1 LSRSDSLLRF
11 AAMATS
17 SPTLPAADAAP
28 PAALRERFGFLEDI
42 VRDMERQVPYASA
55 LVQTRSGLRLDL
67 RDGEQAVN
75 RLDPQEGVVLT
86 ASDGHRLQEASGDQL
101 DPTSVRRLADE
112 LLETVTRRPA
122 SDDEPTFEIHVDP
135 TPLGDF
141 ATEVRED
148 PRALSLADKLERF
161 ESMRLRM
168 RGLDERAVQVICGY
182 SDSELQEV
190 FANRAGLTTQQIR
203 RAHVGLVLFVSDGTR
218 QEYTFALRDG
228 TGGLEVTEMTDADLQ
243 ATVDVAVQLLSARPM
258 PPGTYDVVTDN
269 GTSGVIAHEAF
280 GHGMETDM
288 FLKERARGAEY
299 IGQKI
304 GSDLVTIVDDPSLP
318 GGYGSYFVDDEGQPA
333 VRTEIMKDGVL
344 QRGITDLY
352 SATRLGLTRSANGR
366 RESVQ
371 RKAYARMSNTF
382 FERGTSTVDEL
393 LDSLD
398 GIYLRR
404 TENGMEDPKGWGMQL
419 WNRYG
424 LEYRGGKPT
433 GRVFSPVAMT
443 GYVPDVLRDI
453 SMVAND
459 FGMDGGVCG
468 KGWKEIVPV
477 GSGGPHL
484 RTRCTLA

>member
-1 LSRSDSLLRF
+1 LWARDSLLGF

-17 SPTLPAADAAP
+17 SPLLTPADAAAA
-28 PAALRERFGFLEDI
+28 AALREGFGFLEDV
-42 VRDMERQVPYASA
+42 VREMERNVPYASA
-55 LVQTRSGLRLDL
+55 LVQRRSGLRLDL
-67 RDGEQAVN
+67 RDGEQGVT
-75 RLDPQEGVVLT
+75 RLDPQDGVVLT
-86 ASDGHRLQEASGDQL
+86 ASDGHRLEEASSDVL
-101 DPTSVRRLADE
+101 DPAAVRRLADD
-112 LLETVTRRPA
+112 LVETVTSRDA
-122 SDDEPTFEIHVDP
+122 ADDEPTFEIQVDP
-135 TPLGDF
+135 TPLGDY
-141 ATEVRED
+141 ATEVRDD
-148 PRALSLADKLERF
+148 PGALSLADKLERY
-161 ESMRLRM
+161 ESLRLRL
-168 RGLDERAVQVICGY
+168 RGLDERAVQTICQY
-182 SDSELQEV
+182 AESELQEV

-203 RAHVGLVLFVSDGTR
+203 RAHVAMVLFVSDGSR
-218 QEYTFALRDG
+218 QEYTFAIRDG
-228 TGGLEVTEMTDADLQ
+228 TGGLEVTEVSEAELQ
-243 ATVDVAVQLLSARPM
+243 STVDIAVQLLSSTPV

-304 GSDLVTIVDDPSLP
+304 GSDLVTIVDDPRLP
-318 GGYGSYFVDDEGQPA
+318 GGYGSYFVDDEGQLA
-333 VRTEIMKDGVL
+333 TRTEIMKDGIL

-393 LDSLD
+393 LGSLD
-398 GIYLRR
+398 GIYLCR

-419 WNRYG
+419 WNRFG
-424 LEYRGGKPT
+424 LEYRAGKPT
-433 GRVFSPVAMT
+433 GRIFSPVAMT
-443 GYVPDVLRDI
+443 GYVPDVLRDV
-453 SMVAND
+453 SMVADD

>member
-1 LSRSDSLLRF
+1 
-11 AAMATS
+11 MATS
-17 SPTLPAADAAP
+17 SPSLTAADAAAA
-28 PAALRERFGFLEDI
+28 AALRERFAFLQDV
-42 VRDMERQVPYASA
+42 VRDMERRVPYASA

-86 ASDGHRLQEASGDQL
+86 ASDGHQLQEASSDQL
-101 DPTSVRRLADE
+101 DPASVRQLAAE
-112 LLETVTRRPA
+112 LLDTVTSRHVA
-122 SDDEPTFEIHVDP
+122 DGEPSFDIQVDP
-135 TPLGDF
+135 AVLGDF
-141 ATEVRED
+141 ATPVGKD
-148 PRALSLADKLERF
+148 PRELSLADKLERF
-161 ESMRLRM
+161 QALRLQL
-168 RGLDERAVQVICGY
+168 RGMDQRIVQAICNY

-203 RAHVGLVLFVSDGTR
+203 RAHVALVPFVSDGTR
-218 QEYTFALRDG
+218 QEYTFLIRDG
-228 TGGLEVTEMTDADLQ
+228 TGGLEIVELAEADLRDT
-243 ATVDVAVQLLSARPM
+243 ADAALQLLSSMPV
-258 PPGTYDVVTDN
+258 PPGTYDVVTDT

-288 FLKERARGAEY
+288 FLKGRARGAEY

-304 GSDLVTIVDDPSLP
+304 GSDLVTIVDDPRLP
-318 GGYGSYFVDDEGQPA
+318 GAYGSYFVDDEGQPA
-333 VRTEIMKDGVL
+333 MRTEIMKEGVL

-352 SATRLGLTRSANGR
+352 SATRLGLERSANGR

-382 FERGTSTVDEL
+382 FERGTSTVEEL
-393 LDSLD
+393 LGSLD
-398 GIYLRR
+398 GIYLCR
-404 TENGMEDPKGWGMQL
+404 TENGMEDPKGWGMQI
-419 WNRYG
+419 WNRFG
-424 LEYRGGKPT
+424 REYRGGKPT
-433 GRVFSPVAMT
+433 GRVFSPVALT
-443 GYVPDVLRDI
+443 GFVPDVLRDV

-459 FGMDGGVCG
+459 FAMDGGSCG

>member
-1 LSRSDSLLRF
+1 
-11 AAMATS
+11 MATS
-17 SPTLPAADAAP
+17 SVPLGPSDAAAA
-28 PAALRERFGFLEDI
+28 AALRERFGFLEEV
-42 VRDMERQVPYASA
+42 VRDMERRVPYASA
-55 LVQTRSGLRLDL
+55 QVQTRRGLRILLQDA
-67 RDGEQAVN
+67 EQSAS

-86 ASDGHRLQEASGDQL
+86 ASDGHLLQEASSDRL
-101 DPTSVRRLADE
+101 DAASIRQLADE
-112 LLETVTRRPA
+112 LVASLGSRSVTEGEPA
-122 SDDEPTFEIHVDP
+122 FDIHVES
-135 TPLGDF
+135 TALGDY
-141 ATEVRED
+141 ATEVRID
-148 PRALSLADKLERF
+148 PRTLPLPDKIDRLQA
-161 ESMRLRM
+161 MRLRL
-168 RGLDERAVQVICGY
+168 RGLDQRSVQAICSYGE
-182 SDSELQEV
+182 SEQQQV
-190 FANRAGLTTQQIR
+190 FANRAGLSTQQIR
-203 RAHVGLVLFVSDGTR
+203 RSHVALQLFVSDGAR
-218 QEYTFALRDG
+218 QEFTFTIRDG
-228 TGGLEVTEMTDADLQ
+228 TGGLEVVELNDEVLQ
-243 ATVDVAVQLLSARPM
+243 ATSDTAVQLLGSTPM
-258 PPGTYDVVTDN
+258 PPGSYDVVTDN

-288 FLKERARGAEY
+288 FLKERARGAEF

-304 GSDLVTIVDDPSLP
+304 GSDLVTIVDDPRLP

-333 VRTEIMKDGVL
+333 ARTEIMKDGVL

-352 SATRLGLTRSANGR
+352 SATRLGLARSANGR

-382 FERGTSTVDEL
+382 FERGTSTVEEL
-393 LDSLD
+393 LGSLD
-398 GIYLRR
+398 GIYLCR

-424 LEYRGGKPT
+424 REYRGGKPT

-459 FGMDGGVCG
+459 FDMDGGSCG